1 MARPVVAAAA
11 AVVVWRRLTVLLT
24 VLCLYGLVVPTEQ
37 QSSVR
42 HGFPPSVLH
51 VEPDVEASRRLPR
64 TVTLSV
70 ADLDGEDGGVNP
82 EVAALLGRS
91 PFLRDELARRAKRD
105 APPPTKDAAALNKTI
120 PAAAEAAAGA
130 AAPPPAAAGSNS
142 STPTKNTVASEFSP
156 SPIIKAKTTN
166 LNDSHG
172 QLIVHWLGEGTDVMI
187 CLAREPPDTDMKSPP
202 PSPSRI
208 FMSEDYGDTFLDK
221 TADFMLNISGVMTN
235 STVEQFFTH
244 QKYNTIVFIDP
255 RNQAIFTS
263 EDYGKTITMRKLDF
277 TPSDVSFYDS
287 DRRTFLVLDK
297 RDPQRKLYYTTDFG
311 ASFTLLQ
318 SYVKSFLWSSGDG
331 VPIHLY
337 VERKEPTNT
346 SSVIFFNA
354 ADLYTGNRQFNVLVE
369 KVEDFHIN
377 KDFMFASQRLPNSTQ
392 LLISY
397 KRGKFVKA
405 DFQTELDIRGYH
417 VADVEGRRIMISVV
431 HTERISHLYVSESN
445 EDMTDIKF
453 VLSLENIFTYVP
465 ELNWRTSWLV
475 KSSETAFTDLYRV
488 EGLRGIYI
496 ASKMNR
502 IPVSET
508 ITPDY
513 LMSVITFDHGNTWRP
528 IKAPET
534 DDEGALLNCGKDCS
548 LHLSQKFCSLYP
560 VARSVTIMSSKTAP
574 GVIMAAGVVGKSLKG
589 HPGVYISRDAG
600 LTWKQILKN
609 YYFFNM
615 GDHGGILVAVKYFK
629 LKGETNEI
637 LYSTDEGERWHS
649 TPFIGNQLKVYG
661 LMREA
666 EANGTIFTL
675 FGSEQEEHR
684 WLIIKI
690 DLKNAFTAN
699 CTEDDYK
706 FWTPGSYSGDYF
718 MPCVLG
724 RQDTYQRRKPHAN
737 CHNGIGYERP
747 IRQEVCECNSWDFEC
762 DYGFVRS
769 GQKRSFC
776 VRNKTLTSFDPYAVP
791 ASCKPGAFYKRTRG
805 YRKIEG
811 DVCVDGFS
819 SQFLPQSIPCPME
832 QSNEFLI
839 IAQREKI
846 ARIDLRNNNTRT
858 EFAIPGLKNVIAIE
872 FDQKRNCVFWADI
885 LTDVIGRQCLNGNS
899 TPETLVDNGLSSVE
913 GMSYDWISEV
923 LYFVDGMRLMIEA
936 LRVPPPGTIPP
947 PGSLRTPNVRHTIID
962 SKYLNKPRGIV
973 VHPMEGYLFWTDWN
987 SIRPSISRSNMDGS
1001 DVRELFTKPQVAWP
1015 NGVTI
1020 DYMAE
1025 RLYWVDASKDYIASS
1040 DLDGKNFHKV
1050 MQQDPFVQHPFAV
1063 AVLKDV
1069 MYWDDWKQNSVFSAD
1084 KDHGIMAKLVAEN
1097 MTNLM
1102 DMKVYGHT
1110 IQVGTNACSNNERC
1124 SHICVGGPKRTYS
1137 CLCPDGMELV
1147 KERCTCP
1154 AGTTAQANGCARTG
1168 KTCGPKFFNCNNTR
1182 CVPQMYKCD
1191 GEDDC
1196 GDRSDEEGCPAA
1208 KPACP
1213 PHMFTCKL
1221 DQQCIPKHY
1230 LCDFDRDCK
1239 DGSDEENCKTPN
1251 CKTNEF
1257 TCDNGRC
1264 IKLGWMCDGE
1274 DDCRDG
1280 SDEKDCQKKNATLVE
1295 CKADEFRCNVTNAC
1309 LPNQWRCDTEKD
1321 CPDGSDEANC
1331 NNNTCESWMFTC
1343 VSDGKCI
1350 YKTWQC
1356 DGAADCKDGSD
1367 EKDCPMLTGGGGSID
1382 AGKTEAPTKKPGINI
1397 KPGQECHDWM
1407 FKCNNDRCVPYWWKC
1422 DGVNDC
1428 EDHSDE
1434 QGCGEQ
1440 GPAGGKPIGGNGT
1453 TMAPTGS
1460 SSSSTPPRRKD
1471 RTCGLHEFRCDSG
1484 SCIPKRFVCDSY
1496 SDCPRGEDEE
1506 NCPSHKLCSNNN
1518 FRCRTDGMCLPMDRF
1533 CNGISDCV
1541 DGSDEE
1547 CNFKPSTSVTT
1558 NRNCST
1564 NPGVFACDNTCFALM
1579 LQCDGKPDCYDGSD
1593 EENCSGNRKG
1603 RHYQVTQISV
1613 DQRSLNS
1620 TSFLIFWWL
1629 PATVSLEYLPSI
1641 FYNNEW
1647 KNVSNW
1653 ITETEYRFT
1662 NLKPYTT
1669 YTVTTYVR
1677 AKGQT
1682 KITPPYIYYEIA
1694 TTEGIPSPPLSVS
1707 VIQQNGSRVLV
1718 SWEPPKEANGKLEG
1732 YTINYRPQSKNV
1744 TPAQN
1749 VKVSASETSVII
1761 DKDFKPHEVYEFW
1774 VKARN
1779 GKHESLS
1786 SVMVPLTFDG
1796 TSFVEKVTR
1805 IEVLN
1810 KTAKSVTL
1818 RWKPVT
1824 NADGYMVV
1832 PILPQTYPVLP
1843 TIKVQNATVI
1853 TLDNMVPGTQYVIKV
1868 AAYVKNF
1875 FGQHE
1880 TTIVSFG
1887 GVPLPALNVELKEKT
1902 DQYALLQW
1910 DEPKGLDTSKLVYG
1924 VYYGTSM
1931 DALFEAARINTTAR
1945 SIKLAGLM
1953 PCQSYLVSVGIVG
1966 PIGPGPLGRNPLKL
1980 ETAYNRTLPPK
1991 ELTVDINETSQEMT
2005 IEWQH
2010 SCALDLTAYP
2020 AYIITVRE
2028 LTLNKTSVVTVQPSS
2043 NKTMVHV
2050 FRQIPKGAAYE
2061 ISVST
2066 DIPNA
2071 QAVRMV
2077 AYSAPLPAPDQLQ
2090 VWPERNGTYV
2100 VFWKAVK
2107 DFKDDGFTYEIIVH
2121 EGHGI
2126 NSSVPPFLTI
2136 PAKEP
2141 PAFIQPDQLKSIA
2154 DHGVFTVGV
2163 RLKTDQGLYSDIV
2176 ETESFTKYSAWIMME
2191 PSTAT
2196 VSSAW
2201 KWIVPT
2207 VVAVVLVAVLVYFVQ
2222 RHRRLQ
2228 SSFSRFANS
2237 HYDTRTGATRIGCTL
2252 DDDEHEHQEVP
2263 RSFSDD
2269 EPLVIA

>member
-1 MARPVVAAAA
+1 MARPI
-11 AVVVWRRLTVLLT
+11 VWRWITVLLT
-24 VLCLYGLVVPTEQ
+24 WLCLHDVIVPTEQ
-37 QSSVR
+37 HVMIR
-42 HGFPPSVLH
+42 HGFPPATLH
-51 VEPDVEASRRLPR
+51 VEPDTEANHRLPR
-64 TVTLSV
+64 MLTLTSADIENDGSDPHVT
-70 ADLDGEDGGVNP
+70 
-82 EVAALLGRS
+82 ALFARS
-91 PFLRDELARRAKRD
+91 PFIRDELMRVRRNV
-105 APPPTKDAAALNKTI
+105 PPNLNTGVNENKNASALGNVTAFSNI
-120 PAAAEAAAGA
+120 STTTN
-130 AAPPPAAAGSNS
+130 GSK
-142 STPTKNTVASEFSP
+142 KNVTSDFVP
-156 SPIIKAKTTN
+156 SPVIKAKTTQ

-172 QLIVHWLGEGTDVMI
+172 QLIVHWLGEGMDVMI
-187 CLAREPPDTDMKSPP
+187 CLTREPPDTDMKSPL

-208 FMSEDYGDTFLDK
+208 FISHDYGDSFEDK
-221 TADFMLNISGVMTN
+221 SEQFMLNINGTMTN

-244 QKYNTIVFIDP
+244 QKFNTIVFIDP

-263 EDYGKTITMRKLDF
+263 EDYGKTIVMRKLDF
-277 TPSDVSFYDS
+277 TPSDVSFYDA
-287 DRRTFLVLDK
+287 DKRTFLILDK
-297 RDPQRKLYYTTDFG
+297 RDAQRKLYYTTDFG
-311 ASFTLLQ
+311 ASFSILQ
-318 SYVKSFLWSSGDG
+318 SYVKSFVWSSGEG
-331 VPIHLY
+331 NPIHLY

-377 KDFMFASQRLPNSTQ
+377 KDFMFASQRLPNNTQ

-445 EDMTDIKF
+445 DDMTDIKF
-453 VLSLENIFTYVP
+453 VPSLENIFTYIP
-465 ELNWRTSWLV
+465 ELNWRSSWLV
-475 KSSETAFTDLYRV
+475 KSSETAFTDLYKV
-488 EGLRGIYI
+488 EGLKGIYI

-502 IPVSET
+502 IPVAET

-513 LMSVITFDHGNTWRP
+513 LVSVITFDHGNTWRP
-528 IKAPET
+528 IKAPDT
-534 DDEGALLNCGKDCS
+534 DDEGQPLLNCGKDCS
-548 LHLSQKFCSLYP
+548 LHLTQKFCYLYP
-560 VARSVTIMSSKTAP
+560 VTRSVTIMSSKTAP
-574 GVIMAAGVVGKSLKG
+574 GVIMASGVVGKSLKG

-609 YYFFNM
+609 YHFFHM
-615 GDHGGILVAVKYFK
+615 GDHGGLLVAVKYFK
-629 LKGETNEI
+629 SKGETNEI

-661 LMREA
+661 LMKEA
-666 EANGTIFTL
+666 NSNGTIFTL

-690 DLKNAFTAN
+690 DLKNAFTSN

-706 FWTPGSYSGDYF
+706 FWAPGSYSGDFF

-747 IRQEVCECNSWDFEC
+747 IRQEVCECNTWDFEC

-776 VRNKTLTSFDPYAVP
+776 VRNKTMLDYDPYAVP
-791 ASCKPGAFYKRTRG
+791 KTCKPGTYYNRTRG

-811 DVCVDGFS
+811 DICIDGFS
-819 SQFLPQSIPCPME
+819 SRFLPQSVPCPIK
-832 QSNEFLI
+832 QSGEFLV

-846 ARIDLRNNNTRT
+846 SRIDLRNNNSRT
-858 EFAIPGLKNVIAIE
+858 EFVIPGLKNVIAVE
-872 FDQKRNCVFWADI
+872 FDLKRNCVFWADI
-885 LTDVIGRQCLNGNS
+885 LTDVIGRQCFNGNS
-899 TPETLVDNGLSSVE
+899 TPETLVDNALSSVE

-936 LRVPPPGTIPP
+936 LLVPPPGTVSPI
-947 PGSLRTPNVRHTIID
+947 GSSRTPIIRHTIID
-962 SKYLNKPRGIV
+962 NKHLNKPRGIV

-987 SIRPSISRSNMDGS
+987 SIRPSISRSNMDGT

-1040 DLDGKNFHKV
+1040 DLDGKEFHKV
-1050 MQQDPFVQHPFAV
+1050 MQQDPYVQHPFAV

-1084 KDHGIMAKLVAEN
+1084 KDHGIMVKLVADN
-1097 MTNLM
+1097 MANLM

-1110 IQVGTNACSNNERC
+1110 IQMGTNGCSNSSQC
-1124 SHICVGGPKRTYS
+1124 SHICVGGPKHTYS

-1147 KERCTCP
+1147 GQRCTCP

-1168 KTCGPKFFNCNNTR
+1168 ETCGPKMFNCHNSR
-1182 CVPQMYKCD
+1182 CVALLYKCD

-1196 GDRSDEEGCPAA
+1196 GDRSDEEGCPST
-1208 KPACP
+1208 KPICP
-1213 PHMFTCKL
+1213 PHMFSCKM

-1230 LCDFDRDCK
+1230 VCDFDRDCK
-1239 DGSDEENCKTPN
+1239 DGSDEENCMTHP
-1251 CKTNEF
+1251 CKTDEF
-1257 TCDNGRC
+1257 TCNNGRC
-1264 IKLGWMCDGE
+1264 IRSSWVCDGE

-1280 SDEKDCQKKNATLVE
+1280 SDEKDCRKKNITPVE

-1309 LPNQWRCDTEKD
+1309 LPNQWFCDTEKD
-1321 CPDGSDEANC
+1321 CPDGSDELNC
-1331 NNNTCESWMFTC
+1331 SNNTCDSWMFTC
-1343 VSDGKCI
+1343 VSDRKCI

-1356 DGAADCKDGSD
+1356 DGTKDCKDGSD
-1367 EKDCPMLTGGGGSID
+1367 EKDCHVITGETSTE
-1382 AGKTEAPTKKPGINI
+1382 KTDIPTKKPAINI
-1397 KPGQECHDWM
+1397 MPGQECHDWM
-1407 FKCNNDRCVPYWWKC
+1407 FKCNNNRCVPYWWKC

-1434 QGCGEQ
+1434 EGCSET
-1440 GPAGGKPIGGNGT
+1440 GKTVSNN
-1453 TMAPTGS
+1453 TMVPQS
-1460 SSSSTPPRRKD
+1460 SSPMPPRHKD

-1484 SCIPKRFVCDSY
+1484 TCIPKRFVCDNY

-1506 NCPSHKLCSNNN
+1506 NCPSHKLCSNSN
-1518 FRCRTDGMCLPMDRF
+1518 FRCRVDGMCLPMDRF
-1533 CNGISDCV
+1533 CNGIQECV

-1547 CNFKPSTSVTT
+1547 CNFKPTTSTTT
-1558 NRNCST
+1558 NQNCTT
-1564 NPGVFACDNTCFALM
+1564 NPGVFPCDNTCFALM
-1579 LQCDGKPDCYDGSD
+1579 VQCDGKPDCYDGTD
-1593 EENCSGNRKG
+1593 EDNCSGNRNG

-1620 TSFLIFWWL
+1620 TSFLIFWWIPL
-1629 PATVSLEYLPSI
+1629 PVGVALEYLPSI
-1641 FYNNEW
+1641 YYNNEW
-1647 KNVSNW
+1647 KNISNW
-1653 ITETEYRFT
+1653 ITQTEYRFT

-1669 YTVTTYVR
+1669 YKVTTYVR
-1677 AKGQT
+1677 AKNQSR
-1682 KITPPYIYYEIA
+1682 ITAPYVYYEIS
-1694 TTEGIPSPPLSVS
+1694 TTEGIPTAPLSVS

-1718 SWEPPKEANGKLEG
+1718 SWEPPKETNGHLEG
-1732 YTINYRPQSKNV
+1732 YTVIFRSQSKNV
-1744 TPAQN
+1744 IPTQN
-1749 VKVSASETSVII
+1749 VKVGASETSVII
-1761 DKDFKPHEVYEFW
+1761 DKDFKPHVVYEFW

-1786 SVMVPLTFDG
+1786 SIMVPLTFDG
-1796 TSFVEKVTR
+1796 TSFVEKITR

-1810 KTAKSVTL
+1810 KTTKSITL
-1818 RWKPVT
+1818 QWKPVN

-1832 PILPQTYPVLP
+1832 PILPQTYPMLP
-1843 TIKVQNATVI
+1843 TIKVQNTSI

-1887 GVPLPALNVELKEKT
+1887 GSPLPALNVVLKEKT
-1902 DQYALLQW
+1902 DMYALLEW
-1910 DEPKGLDTSKLVYG
+1910 NEPSGIETANLIYG

-1931 DALFEAARINTTAR
+1931 DALFEAARINTTTR
-1945 SIKLAGLM
+1945 SVKLSDLL

-1980 ETAYNRTLPPK
+1980 ETAYNRMLAPK
-1991 ELTVDINETSQEMT
+1991 ELTVDINETSHEMT

-2010 SCALDLTAYP
+2010 SCALDMSVYP

-2028 LTLNKTSVVTVQPSS
+2028 LTLNKTSVVTVQPST
-2043 NKTMVHV
+2043 NRTMVHI
-2050 FRQIPKGAAYE
+2050 FRKIPMGAAYE
-2061 ISVST
+2061 VFVST
-2066 DIPNA
+2066 DVPNA
-2071 QAVRMV
+2071 EMASTIV
-2077 AYSAPLPAPDQLQ
+2077 YSAPLPSPVQLQ
-2090 VWPERNGTYV
+2090 VWPERNGTHV
-2100 VFWKAVK
+2100 VYWKPVN
-2107 DFKDDGFTYEIIVH
+2107 DFTNDSFIYEIIVH
-2121 EGHGI
+2121 EGQVVN
-2126 NSSVPPFLTI
+2126 NSIPPIITI
-2136 PAKEP
+2136 QSKAP
-2141 PAFIQPDQLKSIA
+2141 PAFIQPDQLKSIP
-2154 DHGVFTVGV
+2154 DQGVFTVGV
-2163 RLKTDQGLYSDIV
+2163 RLKTNQGLYSDIV
-2176 ETESFTKYSAWIMME
+2176 ETESFTKYNLQSLMQ
-2191 PSTAT
+2191 PST
-2196 VSSAW
+2196 SSAGTAW

-2207 VVAVVLVAVLVYFVQ
+2207 VVAVLLFAVVLYGFQ

-2228 SSFSRFANS
+2228 GSFSRFANS

-2252 DDDEHEHQEVP
+2252 EEDEHEHQEVP

>member
-1 MARPVVAAAA
+1 MARP
-11 AVVVWRRLTVLLT
+11 VVWRRLTVLLT
-24 VLCLYGLVVPTEQ
+24 VLCLHGAIVLTEQ
-37 QSSVR
+37 HATGRR
-42 HGFPPSVLH
+42 HGFPPTVLH
-51 VEPDVEASRRLPR
+51 VEPDVETHRRAPR
-64 TVTLSV
+64 TITLSLGDLEHGN
-70 ADLDGEDGGVNP
+70 ADP
-82 EVAALLGRS
+82 EVAALLARS
-91 PFLRDELARRAKRD
+91 PLLRDELQHRVRRDTATPNVNSGTGQNKN
-105 APPPTKDAAALNKTI
+105 ASTTAATSGGGNA
-120 PAAAEAAAGA
+120 
-130 AAPPPAAAGSNS
+130 
-142 STPTKNTVASEFSP
+142 STVATPSTKNTVSSEFSP

-202 PSPSRI
+202 PPPSRI
-208 FMSEDYGDTFLDK
+208 FMSNDYGDTFEDK
-221 TADFMLNISGVMTN
+221 TAHFMLNISGVMTN

-244 QKYNTIVFIDP
+244 QKFNTIVFIDP

-263 EDYGKTITMRKLDF
+263 DDYGATITKQKLDF
-277 TPSDVSFYDS
+277 TPSDVSFYDA

-354 ADLYTGNRQFNVLVE
+354 ADLYTGNRQFNVLIE

-431 HTERISHLYVSESN
+431 HSERISHLYASESN
-445 EDMTDIKF
+445 DDMTDIKF
-453 VLSLENIFTYVP
+453 VPSLENIFTYIP
-465 ELNWRTSWLV
+465 DLNWRSSWLV

-496 ASKMNR
+496 ASKMIR
-502 IPVSET
+502 LPVAET

-513 LMSVITFDHGNTWRP
+513 LMSVITFDHGTTWRT

-548 LHLSQKFCSLYP
+548 LHVTQKFSSLYP
-560 VARSVTIMSSKTAP
+560 VTRSVTIMSSKTAP
-574 GVIMAAGVVGKSLKG
+574 GVIMASGVVGKSLKG

-629 LKGETNEI
+629 SKGETNEI

-675 FGSEQEEHR
+675 FGSEQDEHR
-684 WLIIKI
+684 WLIIKL

-706 FWTPGSYSGDYF
+706 YWTPGSYSGDYF

-737 CHNGIGYERP
+737 CHNGLGYERP

-776 VRNKTLTSFDPYAVP
+776 VRNKTMTHFDPYAVP
-791 ASCKPGAFYKRTRG
+791 KSCKPGAYYNRTRG

-811 DVCVDGFS
+811 DVCVDGFA
-819 SQFLPQSIPCPME
+819 SQFLPQAIPCPME
-832 QSNEFLI
+832 QSDEFLI

-846 ARIDLRNNNTRT
+846 SRIDLRHNNTRT

-872 FDQKRNCVFWADI
+872 FDLKRNCVFWADI

-947 PGSLRTPNVRHTIID
+947 AGAHRTPNVRRTIMD
-962 SKYLNKPRGIV
+962 GKYLNKPRGIV

-987 SIRPSISRSNMDGS
+987 SIRPSISRANMDGT

-1050 MQQDPFVQHPFAV
+1050 MQQDPYVQHPFAV

-1084 KDHGIMAKLVAEN
+1084 KDHGIMAKLVADS
-1097 MTNLM
+1097 MANLM

-1110 IQVGTNACSNNERC
+1110 IQVGTNACTKNDRC
-1124 SHICVGGPKRTYS
+1124 SHICVGGPKHTYS

-1147 KERCTCP
+1147 KDQCTCP
-1154 AGTTAQANGCARTG
+1154 AGTTAQGNGCARTG
-1168 KTCGPKFFNCNNTR
+1168 KTCGPKFFSCNNTR
-1182 CVPQMYKCD
+1182 CIPQIYKCD
-1191 GEDDC
+1191 GEDDYE
-1196 GDRSDEEGCPAA
+1196 DRSDEEGCPAA

-1230 LCDFDRDCK
+1230 LCDYDKDCK

-1251 CKTNEF
+1251 CKKGEF

-1264 IKLGWMCDGE
+1264 IKPSWVCDSE

-1280 SDEKDCQKKNATLVE
+1280 SDEKDCQKKNVTLIE
-1295 CKADEFRCNVTNAC
+1295 CKSDEFRCNVTNTC
-1309 LPNQWRCDTEKD
+1309 LPNQWRCDTEQD

-1331 NNNTCESWMFTC
+1331 NNNTCEAWMFTC
-1343 VSDGKCI
+1343 VSDGKCL

-1356 DGAADCKDGSD
+1356 DGAKDCKDGSD
-1367 EKDCPMLTGGGGSID
+1367 EQDC
-1382 AGKTEAPTKKPGINI
+1382 EAILGETKPEAKKPGINI
-1397 KPGQECHDWM
+1397 MPGQECHDWM
-1407 FKCNNDRCVPYWWKC
+1407 FKCKNERCVPYWWKC

-1434 QGCGEQ
+1434 DGCSEI
-1440 GPAGGKPIGGNGT
+1440 GKTTITNGT
-1453 TMAPTGS
+1453 TLHPVAPTP
-1460 SSSSTPPRRKD
+1460 TRRKD

-1484 SCIPKRFVCDSY
+1484 TCIPKRFVCDGY
-1496 SDCPRGEDEE
+1496 SDCTGGEDEA
-1506 NCPSHKLCSNNN
+1506 NCPSQKLCSNNY
-1518 FRCRTDGMCLPMDRF
+1518 FRCRTDGMCLPMNRF
-1533 CNGISDCV
+1533 CNGIQDCV

-1547 CNFKPSTSVTT
+1547 CSFKPSTSVTT

-1579 LQCDGKPDCYDGSD
+1579 LLCDGKPDCYDGTD
-1593 EENCSGNRKG
+1593 EDNCPGNRKG
-1603 RHYQVTQISV
+1603 RQYYQVTQISV

-1620 TSFLIFWWL
+1620 TSFLIYWWIML
-1629 PATVSLEYLPSI
+1629 DANVTYEYLPSI
-1641 FYNNEW
+1641 YYNNEW
-1647 KNVSNW
+1647 KNVTNW
-1653 ITETEYRFT
+1653 ITDTSYRFT

-1669 YTVTTYVR
+1669 YTVTAYVR
-1677 AKGQT
+1677 VKGQS

-1694 TTEGIPSPPLSVS
+1694 TTEGIPSPPLSVV

-1718 SWEPPKEANGKLEG
+1718 SWDPPKEVNGRLEG
-1732 YTINYRPQSKNV
+1732 YTVNFRSQSKNV

-1749 VKVSASETSVII
+1749 VKVSASETSVVI
-1761 DKDFKPHEVYEFW
+1761 DKDFKSYVVYEFW

-1796 TSFVEKVTR
+1796 TSFVEKITR

-1818 RWKPVT
+1818 RWKPVS

-1887 GVPLPALNVELKEKT
+1887 GTPLPALNVELKEKT
-1902 DQYALLQW
+1902 NDYALLEW
-1910 DEPKGLDTSKLVYG
+1910 NEPKGLDTSKLVYG

-1931 DALFEAARINTTAR
+1931 DALFEAARINTTSR
-1945 SIKLAGLM
+1945 SIKLTGLM

-1991 ELTVDINETSQEMT
+1991 ELTVVINETSQEMT

-2010 SCALDLTAYP
+2010 SCALDLGAYP
-2020 AYIITVRE
+2020 SYIITVRE

-2043 NKTMVHV
+2043 NKTIVHV
-2050 FRQIPKGAAYE
+2050 FRKIPKGAAYE

-2071 QAVRMV
+2071 QAVSMI
-2077 AYSAPLPAPDQLQ
+2077 AYSAPLPAPEQLQ
-2090 VWPERNGTYV
+2090 VWEEHNGTFV
-2100 VFWKAVK
+2100 VYWKTVK
-2107 DFKDDGFTYEIIVH
+2107 DFTDDGYSYEIIVY
-2121 EGHGI
+2121 EGRGI
-2126 NSSVPPFLTI
+2126 NSSVPPRLTI

-2141 PAFIQPDQLKSIA
+2141 PVFIEPYQLNWIENEPL
-2154 DHGVFTVGV
+2154 TLGV
-2163 RLKTDQGLYSDIV
+2163 RLKTDQGLYSEIV
-2176 ETESFTKYSAWIMME
+2176 ETETFIKEIYRYTPLRA
-2191 PSTAT
+2191 
-2196 VSSAW
+2196 SSSVGSSW

-2207 VVAVVLVAVLVYFVQ
+2207 VIVVVLIAVLAYGVQ

>member
-1 MARPVVAAAA
+1 MARAA
-11 AVVVWRRLTVLLT
+11 VWRRLTVLLA
-24 VLCLYGLVVPTEQ
+24 VFCLHGLFVPTEQ
-37 QSSVR
+37 HATVR
-42 HGFPPSVLH
+42 HGFAPSILH
-51 VEPDVEASRRLPR
+51 VEPDADASRRAPR
-64 TVTLSV
+64 TLTLTTTDIENENS
-70 ADLDGEDGGVNP
+70 DP

-91 PFLRDELARRAKRD
+91 AFLRDELRRVRRD
-105 APPPTKDAAALNKTI
+105 APPNVNSGTEQNKNASTATSGGGNSTATTAAL
-120 PAAAEAAAGA
+120 PAK
-130 AAPPPAAAGSNS
+130 NS
-142 STPTKNTVASEFSP
+142 VSSEFSP
-156 SPIIKAKTTN
+156 SPIIKAKTTH

-202 PSPSRI
+202 PPPSRI
-208 FMSEDYGDTFLDK
+208 FMSNDYGDTFEDK
-221 TADFMLNISGVMTN
+221 TADFMLNISGVMKN

-244 QKYNTIVFIDP
+244 PKFNTIVFIDP

-263 EDYGKTITMRKLDF
+263 QDYGKTITMRKLDF
-277 TPSDVSFYDS
+277 TPSDVSFYDA

-331 VPIHLY
+331 IPIHLY

-354 ADLYTGNRQFNVLVE
+354 ADLYTGNRQFNVLIE

-445 EDMTDIKF
+445 DDMTDIKF
-453 VLSLENIFTYVP
+453 VPSLENIFTYIP
-465 ELNWRTSWLV
+465 DLNWRSSWLV

-488 EGLRGIYI
+488 EGLKGIYI
-496 ASKMNR
+496 ASKMSR
-502 IPVSET
+502 LPVAET

-513 LMSVITFDHGNTWRP
+513 LVSVISFDHGNTWRS

-548 LHLSQKFCSLYP
+548 LHLTQKFSSLYP
-560 VARSVTIMSSKTAP
+560 VTRSVTIMSSKTAP

-615 GDHGGILVAVKYFK
+615 GDHGGLLVAVKYFK
-629 LKGETNEI
+629 SKGETNEI

-649 TPFIGNQLKVYG
+649 TPFISNQLKVYG

-690 DLKNAFTAN
+690 DLKDAFTTN

-737 CHNGIGYERP
+737 CHNGAGYERP
-747 IRQEVCECNSWDFEC
+747 IRQEVCECNNWDFEC
-762 DYGFVRS
+762 DYGFMRS

-776 VRNKTLTSFDPYAVP
+776 VRNKTMTHYDPYAVP
-791 ASCKPGAFYKRTRG
+791 KTCVPGAYYNRTRG

-811 DVCVDGFS
+811 DVCVDGFA
-819 SQFLPQSIPCPME
+819 SQYLPQSIPCPME
-832 QSNEFLI
+832 QSSEFLI

-846 ARIDLRNNNTRT
+846 SRIDLRNNNTRT
-858 EFAIPGLKNVIAIE
+858 EFAINGLKNVIAIE
-872 FDQKRNCVFWADI
+872 FDLKRNCVFWADI
-885 LTDVIGRQCLNGNS
+885 LTDVIGRQCLNGNA
-899 TPETLVDNGLSSVE
+899 TAETLVDDELSSVE

-936 LRVPPPGTIPP
+936 LRVPPPGTIAPAGTP
-947 PGSLRTPNVRHTIID
+947 QMPNVRHTVID
-962 SKYLNKPRGIV
+962 SKHLNKPRGIV

-987 SIRPSISRSNMDGS
+987 SIRPSISRANMDGT

-1050 MQQDPFVQHPFAV
+1050 LQQDPYVQHPFAV
-1063 AVLKDV
+1063 AILKDV

-1084 KDHGIMAKLVAEN
+1084 KDHGIMARLVADN

-1110 IQVGTNACSNNERC
+1110 IQVGTNACTNNDRC
-1124 SHICVGGPKRTYS
+1124 SHICVGGPKRSYT

-1147 KERCTCP
+1147 GERCTCP
-1154 AGTTAQANGCARTG
+1154 AGTTAQGGGCTRTG
-1168 KTCGPKFFNCNNTR
+1168 KSCGPKFFNCNNMN
-1182 CVPQMYKCD
+1182 CVALIYKCN
-1191 GEDDC
+1191 GHDDC
-1196 GDRSDEEGCPAA
+1196 GDMSDEEGCPVA

-1213 PHMFTCKL
+1213 PHMFTCRG
-1221 DQQCIPKHY
+1221 DQQCVPKHY

-1239 DGSDEENCKTPN
+1239 DGSDEENCKTPL

-1257 TCDNGRC
+1257 RCDNGRC
-1264 IKLGWMCDGE
+1264 IKPSWMCDGE

-1280 SDEKDCQKKNATLVE
+1280 SDEKDCRKKNGTLVE
-1295 CKADEFRCNVTNAC
+1295 CKADEFRCDARNAC
-1309 LPNQWRCDTEKD
+1309 LPNEWRCDTEKD
-1321 CPDGSDEANC
+1321 CPDGSDETNC
-1331 NNNTCESWMFTC
+1331 TNITCEPSKFTC

-1350 YKTWQC
+1350 YKTFQC
-1356 DGAADCKDGSD
+1356 DGAQDCKDGSD
-1367 EKDCPMLTGGGGSID
+1367 EKDCQAIIGVLDPAKS
-1382 AGKTEAPTKKPGINI
+1382 TEATPPSKPDINMM
-1397 KPGQECHDWM
+1397 PGQECHDWM
-1407 FKCNNDRCVPYWWKC
+1407 FKCKNKRCVPYWWKC

-1434 QGCGEQ
+1434 EGCSGEVVVTS
-1440 GPAGGKPIGGNGT
+1440 PAVTATPWT
-1453 TMAPTGS
+1453 TVTPT
-1460 SSSSTPPRRKD
+1460 RRKD
-1471 RTCGLHEFRCDSG
+1471 RICGLHEFRCDTG
-1484 SCIPKRFVCDSY
+1484 TCIPKRFVCDSY
-1496 SDCPRGEDEE
+1496 NDCPRGEDEE
-1506 NCPSHKLCSNNN
+1506 NCPSSKLCGNNN

-1533 CNGISDCV
+1533 CNGVQDCV
-1541 DGSDEE
+1541 DRSDEE
-1547 CNFKPSTSVTT
+1547 CDFKPTTSSTS

-1579 LQCDGKPDCYDGSD
+1579 VQCDGKPDCYDGKD
-1593 EENCSGNRKG
+1593 EEDCVGNRKV

-1620 TSFLIFWWL
+1620 TSFMIFWWIPL
-1629 PATVSLEYLPSI
+1629 PTGVTLEYLPSI
-1641 FYNNEW
+1641 YYNNEW

-1669 YTVTTYVR
+1669 YKVTTYVR
-1677 AKGQT
+1677 AKDQT

-1707 VIQQNGSRVLV
+1707 VVQQNGSRVQV
-1718 SWEPPKEANGKLEG
+1718 SWEPPKEINGHLEG
-1732 YTINYRPQSKNV
+1732 YTVNYRSQSKNV
-1744 TPAQN
+1744 VPAQN
-1749 VKVSASETSVII
+1749 VKVGASETSVII
-1761 DKDFKPHEVYEFW
+1761 DKDFKPHVVYEFW

-1779 GKHESLS
+1779 GRHESLS

-1796 TSFVEKVTR
+1796 TSFVEKISR
-1805 IEVLN
+1805 IDVLN

-1818 RWKPVT
+1818 TWKPVS

-1843 TIKVQNATVI
+1843 TMKVQNSTII

-1880 TTIVSFG
+1880 TTIISFG
-1887 GVPLPALNVELKEKT
+1887 GTPLPALNVVLKEKT
-1902 DQYALLQW
+1902 DEYALLEW
-1910 DEPKGLDTSKLVYG
+1910 NEPKGLDATKLVYG

-1931 DALFEAARINTTAR
+1931 DALFEAARINTTSR
-1945 SIKLAGLM
+1945 SIKLTGLM

-1980 ETAYNRTLPPK
+1980 ETAYNHTLPPK
-1991 ELTVDINETSQEMT
+1991 DLTVDINETSQEMT

-2010 SCALDLTAYP
+2010 SCALDLGSTYP
-2020 AYIITVRE
+2020 AYIISVRE
-2028 LTLNKTSVVTVQPSS
+2028 LTLNKTSVVTVQPTR
-2043 NKTMVHV
+2043 NKTLVHV
-2050 FRQIPKGAAYE
+2050 FRKIPKGAAYE
-2061 ISVST
+2061 VSVST

-2071 QAVRMV
+2071 KAVHMV

-2090 VWPERNGTYV
+2090 VWPERNGTHV
-2100 VFWKAVK
+2100 VYWKTVK
-2107 DFKDDGFTYEIIVH
+2107 DFKDDGYTYEVVVYEGRDINNSAPPVLIV
-2121 EGHGI
+2121 
-2126 NSSVPPFLTI
+2126 

-2141 PAFIQPDQLKSIA
+2141 PAFIQPDQLNAIA
-2154 DHGVFTVGV
+2154 EQGLFTIGV

-2176 ETESFTKYSAWIMME
+2176 ETESFRKLNLLSMVQ
-2191 PSTAT
+2191 PSTSSVA
-2196 VSSAW
+2196 SAW

-2207 VVAVVLVAVLVYFVQ
+2207 VAVVILLGVVVYGFQ